1 MFSFLFFE
9 FFPHK
14 SGNVSP
20 FDVDELDFSLYNVF
34 MHDGRCLMAK
44 VKLTIDLDEEL
55 NEQAEKVFSNIGL
68 SVESAITLFIKQ
80 SVQNENIP
88 FDIATD
94 RTISYSSDKD
104 IETASARIIEENII
118 AYEELAK

>member
-1 MFSFLFFE
+1 
-9 FFPHK
+9 
-14 SGNVSP
+14 
-20 FDVDELDFSLYNVF
+20 

-104 IETASARIIEENII
+104 IENASARIIEENII